1 MIGTIGNL
9 SDKVLTDRDASA
21 GKVPC
26 GCAQLLEQACNR
38 CDEGSQLKPETPIG
52 FRQIELNVQF
62 KFDLQIEFLQT
73 DFHRV
78 SPPQAE
84 VPTSSVACRNAL
96 YHGCFMSV
104 YKFFSAVGD
113 FFFAM
118 NAD

>member
-62 KFDLQIEFLQT
+62 KFDLQIKFLQT

-84 VPTSSVACRNAL
+84 VPTSSVACRHAL
-96 YHGCFMSV
+96 YHDGLCLSAN
-104 YKFFSAVGD
+104 FFQLLAI
-113 FFFAM
+113 FFC
-118 NAD
+118 NE